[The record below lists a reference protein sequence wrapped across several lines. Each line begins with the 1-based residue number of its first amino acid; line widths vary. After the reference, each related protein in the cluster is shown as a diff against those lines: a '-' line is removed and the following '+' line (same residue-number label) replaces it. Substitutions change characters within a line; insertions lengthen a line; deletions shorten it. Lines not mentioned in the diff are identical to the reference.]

1 MEIVKWGDLWMS
13 ITKSYV
19 TIKGTKDGLVFNM
32 DDSCSYQDLIL
43 ELTNK
48 LERGNQ
54 TASLD
59 TQTQVVRV
67 SLLFGNRFLSKEQEK
82 EIRSLIRS
90 KGNLVVDR
98 FESHVVSKEE
108 VNKARLKA
116 NIQIINKTIRSGQL
130 YNCDGNVLVL
140 GDVNPGGCIQANG
153 SIYVMG
159 SLRGMAHAGFHG
171 DENAIIAASVLQ
183 PTQLRIATIMSRP
196 PDEWD
201 IDLYQMEFAYI
212 EAGQIIVDKLHHLAQ
227 IRPELKG
234 FV

>member
-1 MEIVKWGDLWMS
+1 MS

-48 LERGNQ
+48 LDKGYQTNELDNQ
-54 TASLD
+54 
-59 TQTQVVRV
+59 VIRV
-67 SLLFGNRFLSKEQEK
+67 SLQFGHRYLSDEQEK
-82 EIRSLIRS
+82 EIRTLIRS
-90 KGNLVVDR
+90 KGNLVIDKLEN
-98 FESHVVSKEE
+98 FVVSKEE
-108 VNKARLKA
+108 VTKARLQA

-130 YNCDGNVLVL
+130 YQCDGNVLIL

-159 SLRGMAHAGFHG
+159 SLRGMAHAGYQG
-171 DENAIIAASVLQ
+171 DDSAVIAASTLQ
-183 PTQLRIATIMSRP
+183 PTQLRIATIVSRP

-201 IDLYQMEFAYI
+201 VEVFQMEFAYI
-212 EAGQIIVDKLHHLAQ
+212 ESGQIVVDKLHQLAE